1 MKASA
6 CVATAE
12 KKAEESGEEREKQ
25 LGTTTIVAHAI
36 VPGLG

>member
-12 KKAEESGEEREKQ
+12 KKAEESGEERGK
-25 LGTTTIVAHAI
+25 TTWHQREMI
-36 VPGLG
+36 